1 MCIRDRV
8 DSILHSP
15 LGASQVLEGLL
26 VVQVVGWSL
35 RLLYSHQDL
44 LLQRLQVVQVVGCLL
59 HLALRVLEALLV
71 VCCYLHLA
79 HWVHSH
85 QHLLQLGLQVR
96 QVVGCFLLLAQ
107 DFQQGSLLEDLRPWE
122 LRLQGHCEVAA
133 NSSFL
138 PCLIVPSKLC
148 AECDDES

>member
-1 MCIRDRV
+1 MQDIEAV
-8 DSILHSP
+8 ELAPSFLHSP

-59 HLALRVLEALLV
+59 HPALRVLEALLV

-85 QHLLQLGLQVR
+85 QHLLQLGLQVG

-122 LRLQGHCEVAA
+122 LRLQVM
-133 NSSFL
+133 L
-138 PCLIVPSKLC
+138 Y
-148 AECDDES
+148 